1 MVSTAARGF
10 SLLFKL
16 FLKEHRRQDFSPPP
30 VGCLIRAGLT
40 IVNAG
45 WGRKGA
51 SLERILAP
59 PRARFG

>member
-30 VGCLIRAGLT
+30 VGRLIRVGLA

-45 WGRKGA
+45 WGRNWR
-51 SLERILAP
+51 SDEL
-59 PRARFG
+59 F